1 MRRFLCCYYNRSY
14 FFLNIDS
21 RSHRRR
27 RKECAHIRADQSTPG
42 KFGCE
47 MYGDHEKAHDAH
59 PAEYEKYISQGMAA
73 RFIPKIGCFRSSS
86 GAAYLSKP

>member
-1 MRRFLCCYYNRSY
+1 MLLLQPLVFLFEY
-14 FFLNIDS
+14 DS

-27 RKECAHIRADQSTPG
+27 RKECAHSRADQSAPG

-59 PAEYEKYISQGMAA
+59 PAEYEKYISQSMAA
-73 RFIPKIGCFRSSS
+73 RFIPKIGLFPFFFGR
-86 GAAYLSKP
+86 GVLI

>member
-1 MRRFLCCYYNRSY
+1 MRRIFMLLLQPLVFLFEY
-14 FFLNIDS
+14 DS

-27 RKECAHIRADQSTPG
+27 RKECAHSRADQSTPG

-59 PAEYEKYISQGMAA
+59 PAEYEKYISQAWQRA
-73 RFIPKIGCFRSSS
+73 LSRKSGCFRSSS